1 MKAMHELAKVRHL
14 HLHESV
20 VRRARP
26 GLSNNGDENAV
37 AGVCRG
43 PS

>member
-20 VRRARP
+20 VPRARP
-26 GLSNNGDENAV
+26 GLSNKREFRSLMAR
-37 AGVCRG
+37 GVLLA
-43 PS
+43 